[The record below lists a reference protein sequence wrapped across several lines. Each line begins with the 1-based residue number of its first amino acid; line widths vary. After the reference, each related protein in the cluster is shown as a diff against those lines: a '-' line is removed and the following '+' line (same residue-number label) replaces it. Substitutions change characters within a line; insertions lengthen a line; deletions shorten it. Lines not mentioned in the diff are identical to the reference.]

1 MPTVLEHFESIAGR
15 YDVLLCDVWGVVH
28 NGVRPFAGACDALA
42 RFRKNGGAV
51 VLITNAP
58 RPGPHVIKQVG
69 DVGVARDVFDD
80 VASSGDVTQSVI
92 RERKGQTVFHI
103 GPERDL
109 PIFTELDVALVAA
122 EQADYVVC
130 TGLFDDT
137 KETPEDYAP
146 LLARLKQRGLFMLCG
161 NPDVVVSR
169 GNDLIYCAGA
179 LADAYAAIGG
189 EVFYAG
195 KPHRPIYDMA
205 LAKAEQV
212 RGRKPDHKR
221 ILAIG
226 DSIRTDLIGAN
237 AAGLDFLFIR
247 AGIHAEE
254 FADPAVFARALA
266 EAGAE
271 PIAVMQELR

>member
-1 MPTVLEHFESIAGR
+1 MPPVLEQFSAIAAN

-28 NGVRPFAGACDALA
+28 NGVTPFAGACTALA
-42 RFRKNGGAV
+42 QFRRDGGVV

-58 RPGPHVIKQVG
+58 RPGHTVIEQVG
-69 DVGVARDVFDD
+69 IVGVQRDVFDA
-80 VASSGDVTQSVI
+80 VSSSGDVTQSVI
-92 RERKGQTVFHI
+92 RQRPGQTVFHV
-103 GPERDL
+103 GPQRDL
-109 PIFTELDVALVAA
+109 PVFTELGVKLVGP
-122 EQADYVVC
+122 EEADYVVC

-137 KETPEDYAP
+137 TETPDDYRDMLGA
-146 LLARLKQRGLFMLCG
+146 LKARGLFMLCG

-179 LADAYAAIGG
+179 IADAYAALGG

-205 LAKAEQV
+205 FTKAELAL
-212 RGRKPDHKR
+212 GRKPDPKR

-226 DSIRTDLIGAN
+226 DSIRTDLTGAH
-237 AAGLDFLFIR
+237 AAGLDFLFIQ

-271 PIAVMQELR
+271 PIATMQELR